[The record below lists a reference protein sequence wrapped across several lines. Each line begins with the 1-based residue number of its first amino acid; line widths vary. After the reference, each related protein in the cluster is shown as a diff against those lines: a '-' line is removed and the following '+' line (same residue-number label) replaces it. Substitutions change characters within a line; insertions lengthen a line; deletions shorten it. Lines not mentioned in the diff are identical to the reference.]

1 MEKILVT
8 GANGF
13 VGQELVQVLAQ
24 RGHIV
29 IATGKGPTRLV
40 EENSSVRYV
49 AADITHPF
57 ELQAIIESE
66 KPTAIVH
73 CAAMSQV
80 DECEQKQKEAHNI
93 NVEATARL
101 VLDAEEHNCFFLFV
115 STDFVFDGEKGMYT
129 EEDDVNPISWYG
141 QTKLEAEAIVQ
152 TAEVPWAI
160 VRTCLVYGNAYS
172 HGRSTIFSWLRDNLK
187 AGRNCKVVDDQFRTP
202 TYVND
207 LAIGI
212 ALVLEQRKTGI
223 WHISG
228 EEVFTPY
235 RMGLAIAELGGWDAG
250 LMERVTAASFTQPG
264 KRPAKTGFDIQKAK
278 KELGYQ
284 PRSFSQVAAQLLA
297 D

>member
-1 MEKILVT
+1 MDKILVT

-24 RGHIV
+24 RGHTV
-29 IATGKGPTRLV
+29 IATGKGPTRLP
-40 EENSSVRYV
+40 EEIKGVRYF

-57 ELQAIIESE
+57 ELQAIIEAE
-66 KPTAIVH
+66 QPAAIIH

-115 STDFVFDGEKGMYT
+115 STDFVFDGEKGMYS
-129 EEDDVNPISWYG
+129 EEDDVNPVSWYG

-187 AGRNCKVVDDQFRTP
+187 AGNQIKVVDDQFRTP

-207 LAIGI
+207 LATGI
-212 ALVLEQRKTGI
+212 ALVVEQRNTGI

-250 LMERVTAASFTQPG
+250 LMEKVTAASFTQPG

-284 PRSFSQVAAQLLA
+284 PRSFLQVAKQLLA
-297 D
+297 G